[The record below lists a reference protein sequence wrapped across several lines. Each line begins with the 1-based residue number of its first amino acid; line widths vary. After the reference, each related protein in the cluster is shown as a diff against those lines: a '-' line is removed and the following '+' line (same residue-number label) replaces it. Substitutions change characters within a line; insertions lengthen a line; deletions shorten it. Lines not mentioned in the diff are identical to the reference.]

1 MSKIQEIDTNRYPDA
16 RIIRSVN
23 VNASNWKVLQKVCD
37 KHGYKMSRIFD
48 NLVGRFIRDKS

>member
-23 VNASNWKVLQKVCD
+23 VSASNWNVFQKVCD

-48 NLVGRFIRDKS
+48 NVLQRFVRDKT

>member
-1 MSKIQEIDTNRYPDA
+1 MSRLTEIDTIKNPKA

-23 VNASNWKVLQKVCD
+23 VTASNWKVLQTVCD

-48 NLVGRFIRDKS
+48 NLVARFVRDKT

>member
-1 MSKIQEIDTNRYPDA
+1 MSRLKEIHTIRNPKA

-23 VNASNWKVLQKVCD
+23 VSASNWKVFQKVCD

-48 NLVGRFIRDKS
+48 NVLQRFVRDKT

>member
-1 MSKIQEIDTNRYPDA
+1 MSKIQEIDTNRYPNA

-23 VNASNWKVLQKVCD
+23 VSASNWKVFQKVCD

-48 NLVGRFIRDKS
+48 NVLQRFVRDKT